1 MNDPFKGKSM
11 KCPACP
17 ESALAMTARQGIEID
32 YLPRLSG
39 RWLDRGELDK
49 LIERSMS
56 AAPTR
61 SDRASSER
69 KPEFVD
75 PDYQDNRGRNTGRR
89 KSWLNDVFD

>member
-1 MNDPFKGKSM
+1 M

-39 RWLDRGELDK
+39 RLARSRRARQV
-49 LIERSMS
+49 IERSMS